1 MRGACAARLGCFT
14 DSGRRRARADILAV
28 RADMGA
34 EQPERPMIEGQVKTM
49 RHHRKPMW
57 PMGARGIT
65 PAASAREWYVFVL
78 LGQDVRDRPRCWVV
92 PRVHVVA
99 GAWIGH
105 MHWLTEP
112 GIPAGQRNAP
122 ITQARIGLNVWGR
135 YEERWDLLDQSAY
148 DAPVLL
154 PDWIMDKIGE
164 PRMAFPEAHRWRQ
177 HGVPVLS
184 DPLEADRR
192 PWQRRWL
199 PLWTKRSSRSGSRPV
214 AWCRSGSDGTWF
226 RPTRP

>member
-1 MRGACAARLGCFT
+1 MPSRDQKLTGSAGEHFVCSTLAQLDWAASLTREGV
-14 DSGRRRARADILAV
+14 ARADILAV

-34 EQPERPMIEGQVKTM
+34 EQPERPMIEVQVKTM

-78 LGQDVRDRPRCWVV
+78 LGKDVRDRPRCWVV
-92 PRVHVVA
+92 PRDHAVA
-99 GAWIGH
+99 GAWIAH

-122 ITQARIGLNVWGR
+122 ITQARIGIDVWDR
-135 YEERWDLLDQSAY
+135 YEERWDLLDHSAY

-154 PDWIMDKIGE
+154 PDWIMDKIDE
-164 PRMAFPEAHRWRQ
+164 PRIAFPEAHRWRQ
-177 HGVPVLS
+177 RGLPHRG
-184 DPLEADRR
+184 EA
-192 PWQRRWL
+192 P
-199 PLWTKRSSRSGSRPV
+199 
-214 AWCRSGSDGTWF
+214 
-226 RPTRP
+226 